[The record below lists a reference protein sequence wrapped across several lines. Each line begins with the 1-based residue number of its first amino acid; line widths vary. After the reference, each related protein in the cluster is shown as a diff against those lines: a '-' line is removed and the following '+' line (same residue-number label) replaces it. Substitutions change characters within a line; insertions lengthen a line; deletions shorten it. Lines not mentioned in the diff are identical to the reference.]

1 MTEQV
6 FVYFLIILSHCNYI
20 ITIYRASVKS
30 DLASSQNL
38 HNPRDVEK
46 MCATCAAIAYT
57 PQPCHNIVTPRGE
70 RKESKTPTDLPTYSQ
85 KGTTMANITRKALT
99 NALIS
104 FAENTPGTIDAIAD
118 TFGVAANEVTDAL
131 TNMRNAVNRPHKSKP
146 SADTLKNKENTALLV
161 AELNARNGEF
171 TAAEIAD
178 MTADV
183 DGMPMTTRKAA
194 ILLANAARAGM
205 IDVSPEPWSVKHYAK
220 AGYEFAKKPTRAK
233 KNADTETATE

>member
-1 MTEQV
+1 
-6 FVYFLIILSHCNYI
+6 
-20 ITIYRASVKS
+20 
-30 DLASSQNL
+30 
-38 HNPRDVEK
+38 
-46 MCATCAAIAYT
+46 
-57 PQPCHNIVTPRGE
+57 
-70 RKESKTPTDLPTYSQ
+70 
-85 KGTTMANITRKALT
+85 MANITRKAISL
-99 NALIS
+99 ALINNAQS
-104 FAENTPGTIDAIAD
+104 DPDTLAQLAEHFGAD
-118 TFGVAANEVTDAL
+118 VETVTDAL
-131 TNMRNAVNRPHKSKP
+131 TAWEKSLNRPHKSKP

>member
-1 MTEQV
+1 MKGLDKH
-6 FVYFLIILSHCNYI
+6 YNYI
-20 ITIYRASVKS
+20 IIIYQAFVKS

-38 HNPRDVEK
+38 HNPRDVK
-46 MCATCAAIAYT
+46 KLCGMCAAIAYT
-57 PQPCHNIVTPRGE
+57 LQPCNNIVTPRGE
-70 RKESKTPTDLPTYSQ
+70 RKESKTPTDLLTYLQ

-220 AGYEFAKKPTRAK
+220 AGYEFAKKPTRA
-233 KNADTETATE
+233 AQATD

>member
-1 MTEQV
+1 M
-6 FVYFLIILSHCNYI
+6 LSHCNYI
-20 ITIYRASVKS
+20 IIIYRTPVKS

-46 MCATCAAIAYT
+46 MCAMCAAIAYT
-57 PQPCHNIVTPRGE
+57 PRPCHNIVTPRGE
-70 RKESKTPTDLPTYSQ
+70 RKESKTPPDLLTYSQ

-99 NALIS
+99 LALVNTANLDSVAAELNADTTDVQ
-104 FAENTPGTIDAIAD
+104 AAIDAM
-118 TFGVAANEVTDAL
+118 VKAL
-131 TNMRNAVNRPHKSKP
+131 NRPHKSKP
-146 SADTLKNKENTALLV
+146 SADTLKNRENTALLV

-220 AGYEFAKKPTRAK
+220 TGYEFAKKPERQRKAK
-233 KNADTETATE
+233 AENTEDTNE

>member
-1 MTEQV
+1 
-6 FVYFLIILSHCNYI
+6 
-20 ITIYRASVKS
+20 
-30 DLASSQNL
+30 
-38 HNPRDVEK
+38 
-46 MCATCAAIAYT
+46 
-57 PQPCHNIVTPRGE
+57 
-70 RKESKTPTDLPTYSQ
+70 
-85 KGTTMANITRKALT
+85 MANITRKQLI
-99 NALIS
+99 NALIANADVS
-104 FAENTPGTIDAIAD
+104 KLADWFATDDIA
-118 TFGVAANEVTDAL
+118 TVADAL
-131 TNMRNAVNRPHKSKP
+131 AKLEQSANRPHKSKP
-146 SADTLKNKENTALLV
+146 SADTLKNRENTALLV

>member
-1 MTEQV
+1 
-6 FVYFLIILSHCNYI
+6 
-20 ITIYRASVKS
+20 
-30 DLASSQNL
+30 
-38 HNPRDVEK
+38 

-57 PQPCHNIVTPRGE
+57 PQPCNNIVTPRGE
-70 RKESKTPTDLPTYSQ
+70 RKERKTPPDLLTYSQ
-85 KGTTMANITRKALT
+85 KGTTMANITRKQLI
-99 NALIS
+99 NALIANADVS
-104 FAENTPGTIDAIAD
+104 KLADWFATDDIA
-118 TFGVAANEVTDAL
+118 TVTDAL
-131 TNMRNAVNRPHKSKP
+131 AKLEQSANRPHKSKP
-146 SADTLKNKENTALLV
+146 SANRENTALLV

-178 MTADV
+178 MTTDV

-205 IDVSPEPWSVKHYAK
+205 IDISPEPWSVKHYAK